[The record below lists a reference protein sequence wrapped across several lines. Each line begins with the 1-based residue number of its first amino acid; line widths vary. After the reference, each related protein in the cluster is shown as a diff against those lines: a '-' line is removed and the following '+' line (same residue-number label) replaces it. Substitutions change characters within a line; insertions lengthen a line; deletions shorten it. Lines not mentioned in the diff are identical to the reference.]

1 MLARD
6 VVRSRL
12 EGGISYTEFS
22 YVLLQSMDYLNLHR
36 DYGVTLQTGGSD
48 QWGNI
53 TGGVELIRRADGARV
68 HALATP
74 LITRADGTKY
84 GKTEGGALWLDPEML
99 SPYAFYQFWLNVED
113 EKVGELLRV
122 FTFLG
127 HEEIEDLEA
136 QTAEKPF
143 LRAGQKALAE
153 HMTTLVH
160 GAQETQRIKAASAAL
175 FGGGA
180 LHELDPGTLAAAL
193 AEAGATEVPRSDGLP
208 SIVDL
213 LVASGLSKSK
223 GEARRTVGEGG
234 AYLNNERVADPEQV
248 PSDEDL
254 LGGSWLVLRRGKK
267 NLAGVRVV
275 G

>member
-1 MLARD
+1 
-6 VVRSRL
+6 
-12 EGGISYTEFS
+12 
-22 YVLLQSMDYLNLHR
+22 
-36 DYGVTLQTGGSD
+36 
-48 QWGNI
+48 
-53 TGGVELIRRADGARV
+53 
-68 HALATP
+68 
-74 LITRADGTKY
+74 
-84 GKTEGGALWLDPEML
+84 
-99 SPYAFYQFWLNVED
+99 
-113 EKVGELLRV
+113 
-122 FTFLG
+122 
-127 HEEIEDLEA
+127 
-136 QTAEKPF
+136 
-143 LRAGQKALAE
+143 
-153 HMTTLVH
+153 MTTLVH
-160 GAQETQRIKAASAAL
+160 GARETERIKAASAAL

-180 LHELDPGTLAAAL
+180 LRELDPGTLAAAL

-234 AYLNNERVADPEQV
+234 AYLNNERVADPEQG